1 MPQWKI
7 ICTVP
12 TETSGIALRHATE
25 QFGRSVVE
33 GVAFVG
39 RAFVLFIECV
49 YWLIADPRWLK
60 PVWRAAVASEMMS
73 VGVSAA
79 PVAAVMALSA
89 GIMLSIQAVS
99 SLQDFGAQS
108 RAAAAIAVTMFREFG
123 PLITAFL
130 FAGRSAS
137 AVTVRLG
144 TMQISQ
150 EIDALRVMGINP
162 IHYLVTPVLIAML
175 VMVPCMTI
183 FIDILAVLGGGI
195 YCAFD
200 LGMTLSSYAQYAL
213 AALVPFDAIQG
224 LIKSVMFALLI
235 TLISATYG
243 LSVQGGPAQVGAAT
257 TRAVVTATSAVVIT
271 DMVVTFL
278 LAR

>member
-1 MPQWKI
+1 M
-7 ICTVP
+7 P
-12 TETSGIALRHATE
+12 TETPGIALRHATE
-25 QFGRSVVE
+25 QFGRSAVA

-39 RAFVLFIECV
+39 RAFVLFVECG
-49 YWLIADPRWLK
+49 YWLVADPCWRK
-60 PVWRAAVASEMMS
+60 PVCRVAVVSEMIRM
-73 VGVSAA
+73 GVRAA
-79 PVAAVMALSA
+79 PVAAVMALSS
-89 GIMLSIQAVS
+89 GIMLSIQAVL

-108 RAAAAIAVTMFREFG
+108 RVAAAIAVTMFREFG

-130 FAGRSAS
+130 IAGRSAS
-137 AVTVRLG
+137 AVTAQLG

-175 VMVPCMTI
+175 VMLPCMTI
-183 FIDILAVLGGGI
+183 LVDILAVLGGGI

-200 LGMTLSSYAQYAL
+200 LGMTLSSYAQHAL
-213 AALVPFDAIQG
+213 AALVPFDVMQG
-224 LIKSVMFALLI
+224 LIKSIMFALLI

-257 TRAVVTATSAVVIT
+257 TRAVVTATSAVVVT